1 MNHAPRSASRA
12 VAVLGAV
19 AAAALLVACE
29 KKTTTVD
36 TTSPS
41 GTTSMTTTTSTMP
54 ASSPSMS
61 STTSTMGSTTSSMAD
76 SAASGAAG
84 AMATAG
90 DAIGDAAITAKVK
103 TALLAD
109 PDVKGLQIEVDT
121 KNGAVL
127 LTGTA
132 DNESNVAKAT
142 TLAQGIDGVKSV
154 ENKVVKTTK

>member
-1 MNHAPRSASRA
+1 LNHAPRSV

-29 KKTTTVD
+29 KKTTTVE
-36 TTSPS
+36 TPM
-41 GTTSMTTTTSTMP
+41 GTTSTTTTTTAAST
-54 ASSPSMS
+54 PSMS
-61 STTSTMGSTTSSMAD
+61 SMSASASAMAGN
-76 SAASGAAG
+76 AASATSG
-84 AMATAG
+84 AMTTAA

-121 KNGAVL
+121 KDGAVL

-132 DNESNVAKAT
+132 DNESNATKAA
-142 TLAQGIDGVKSV
+142 TLARGIEGVKSV
-154 ENKVVKTTK
+154 ENKVVKTAK